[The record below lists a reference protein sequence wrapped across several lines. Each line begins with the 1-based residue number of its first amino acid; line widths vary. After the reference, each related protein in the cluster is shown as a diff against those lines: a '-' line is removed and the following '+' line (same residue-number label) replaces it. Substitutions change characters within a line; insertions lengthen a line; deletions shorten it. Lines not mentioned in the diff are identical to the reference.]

1 MTDLVT
7 FGEATVRLSPP
18 RGDRL
23 ETAPA
28 LDVRVSGPESNAAVG
43 AARLGVDAAW
53 LSKLP
58 DSALGRRVIAALRSH
73 GVRTGVAWTDAA
85 AGRVGTIYEDRGAGA
100 HGTAAID
107 DRAGSAFTTV
117 TPADLPNGV
126 VESTDRVH
134 TTGVTLGASDR
145 ARSTALDLLETAGEA
160 GVRRSLALRHRD
172 RLWDADRTDSTGRD
186 GSAGRDESSSGT
198 DSAARVY
205 REALEHV
212 ETLFVS
218 RGEAR
223 SVLSC
228 EGDAV
233 EIVHSLRTEFD
244 LETVVLTRDGATTGA
259 VAIDAGA
266 VHEGPAAD
274 TPHRDPTGTDDA
286 FVAGFLAERIADG
299 SVPDALERGT
309 ATAVLTGRIDGGTAI
324 ITRKEV
330 NGLIADPDALE
341 R

>member
-7 FGEATVRLSPP
+7 FGEATMRLSPP
-18 RGDRL
+18 RGGRL
-23 ETAPA
+23 ETTPS

-58 DSALGRRVIAALRSH
+58 ASALGRRVVAALRSH
-73 GVRTGVAWTDAA
+73 GVRTGIAWTDAE
-85 AGRVGTIYEDRGAGA
+85 AGRVGTVYEDRGAA
-100 HGTAAID
+100 THGTTAID

-117 TPADLPNGV
+117 TPADLPDGV

-134 TTGVTLGASDR
+134 TTGATLGVSDR
-145 ARSTALDLLETAGEA
+145 ARETALDLLEAAGEA
-160 GVRRSLALRHRD
+160 DVRRSLALRHRD
-172 RLWDADRTDSTGRD
+172 RLWDADRTAPAD
-186 GSAGRDESSSGT
+186 
-198 DSAARVY
+198 RVY
-205 REALEHV
+205 REAFDHV

-218 RGEAR
+218 RSEAR

-244 LETVVLTRDGATTGA
+244 LETVVLTRDGAETGA

-266 VHEGPAAD
+266 VHEGPAYRVD
-274 TPHRDPTGTDDA
+274 SRDPSGTDDA
-286 FVAGFLAERIADG
+286 FVAGFLTERIAGG
-299 SVPDALERGT
+299 SVPDALELGA
-309 ATAVLTGRIDGGTAI
+309 ATAALTGTIDGEAAI
-324 ITRKEV
+324 VSREAV
-330 NGLIADPDALE
+330 DAVIADPSALD